1 MPAVEWVILIAV
13 ALVTL
18 SIFLSVFL
26 LGVKKRALERTMELT
41 IPDDLPTAGV
51 DIPVVEA
58 CAGIKGLGAL
68 TLAQNRLSPGFLL
81 FEDHLEYKVFFRR
94 SARYSD
100 IEEVKGVSQRY
111 FNRMRFIFR
120 ARTLTLTI
128 FLFSM
133 REYSVLAD
141 FLRRKGIAVQTKN

>member
-1 MPAVEWVILIAV
+1 
-13 ALVTL
+13 
-18 SIFLSVFL
+18 
-26 LGVKKRALERTMELT
+26 MELT

-94 SARYSD
+94 RVRYSD

-120 ARTLTLTI
+120 SRALTLTI